1 MPSNSTSENAPQS
14 RLPRRTVIAAGAGA
28 LALSA
33 TGLPAAGAASASERS
48 AGAAAPS
55 TAPRSGTGWQ
65 RYVQAP
71 ASRAVQPV
79 RVIASTGDVGSPEG
93 LLRPGGPRTVLR
105 RPRPAPAPRWPDG
118 TTAEASSAHA
128 GNNGN
133 DGQPRT
139 YDAKNAIDGDPGTFW
154 NDDTLGVFPDT
165 LTITLPAARELSGI
179 TLISNSDGVPTGF
192 VVDVWQDGAWQ
203 PAAAVTDNDV
213 IQRAVPFAAKV
224 STTRVRITVTGV
236 QDTPRGAFTRVNEVW
251 PEPVAPVVA
260 PSVTVDFGKVVVGYP
275 RIRFTS
281 ASDNSPGVR
290 LAFSE
295 TRQFLTDRSDFTRS
309 DQSGGAGQG
318 TDQFAV
324 PAAGADWTDHKGF
337 QAGDKVYADGLHGF
351 RYLRITLDA
360 LAGDAPAAQPWGMV
374 EIDSVGLDFSAY
386 LGTPS
391 TYRGWFLCSDDDLNR
406 YWYGA
411 SYTNELVTDTFRQD
425 DVDPRNA
432 WSPSLEGKSVL
443 HDGAKRDRDP
453 YVGDL
458 AVSART
464 LYLTHDDAAAAAR
477 NVLADLADHQRAD
490 GWIPP
495 ASIAGYALPLFD
507 YPLWWVTCSWDY
519 VLYTGDRSYANRYYP
534 NLLKL
539 LDTWY
544 PSVTD
549 SAGLLSKGLNGT
561 GGYGDYAF
569 LDRTGRITYYNANY
583 VQALNDAALLARWLG
598 REDDARRW
606 TQRASSVKDAIN
618 THLWDAPA
626 GAYLDSATGPV
637 RHAQDGNAI
646 AITAGVADSE
656 RAASALA
663 HLDATTQRPYG
674 NAFMD
679 NDTIF
684 GDASQRVYAFTS
696 YPEIVARFEA
706 GRAESAV
713 DQIRR
718 TYGWMDS
725 HDPGIT
731 NWEGIGPG
739 GSLYEGAYTSMAHGW
754 STGVLPALT
763 HQLLGAL
770 PTSPGYATWEVRPH
784 PGGIAWAQGQLPTPQ
799 GPLQVKWENSAKVFM
814 LTVRVPAG
822 TRGAVTFPMDSHEV
836 TVRGSGR
843 VLWNGNRASAGNNVR
858 VTDGRITVSGLR
870 TGTHSFSAVRHG

>member
-1 MPSNSTSENAPQS
+1 M
-14 RLPRRTVIAAGAGA
+14 GK
-28 LALSA
+28 
-33 TGLPAAGAASASERS
+33 
-48 AGAAAPS
+48 
-55 TAPRSGTGWQ
+55 GWQ
-65 RYVQAP
+65 HYVQAP
-71 ASRAVQPV
+71 ASRTVQPV
-79 RVIASTGDVGSPEG
+79 RVIASTGDVTGAEG
-93 LLRPGGPRTVLR
+93 LLKAGGARAVLR
-105 RPRPAPAPRWPDG
+105 RPQPSPAPRWPEG
-118 TTAEASSAHA
+118 TVAEASSAHA

-154 NDDTLGVFPDT
+154 NDDTIGAFPDT
-165 LTITLPAARELSGI
+165 LTITVPAAREMSGI
-179 TLISNSDGVPTGF
+179 TLISNSDGVPTDF
-192 VVDVWQDGAWQ
+192 TVDAWKDDAWQ
-203 PAAAVTDNDV
+203 TVATVEDNDV
-213 IQRAVPFAAKV
+213 IQRAVPFASKV
-224 STTRVRITVTGV
+224 TTTRIRITVTGV
-236 QDTPRGAFTRVNEVW
+236 QDTAKGAFTRVNEVW
-251 PEPVAPVVA
+251 PEPVAPVAA
-260 PSVTVDFGKVVVGYP
+260 PSVTVDFGKVVVGFP
-275 RIRFTS
+275 RVRFTS

-295 TRQFLTDRSDFTRS
+295 TKQFLTDRSDFTRS

-324 PAAGADWTDHKGF
+324 PAKGADWTDHKGY
-337 QAGDKVYADGLHGF
+337 QSDGKVYADGLHGF
-351 RYLRITLDA
+351 RYLKITLDA
-360 LAGDAPAAQPWGMV
+360 LAGDAPAAQPWGTV
-374 EIDSVGLDFSAY
+374 EIDSVSLDFTAY

-432 WSPSLEGKSVL
+432 WSPSLEGKLVL
-443 HDGAKRDRDP
+443 HDGPKRDRDP

-464 LYLTHDDAAAAAR
+464 LYLTHDDAAVAAR
-477 NVLADLADHQRAD
+477 NVLADLAEHQRAD

-495 ASIAGYALPLFD
+495 ASISNYALPLFD

-519 VLYTGDRSYANRYYP
+519 VLYTGDRSYASRYYP
-534 NLLKL
+534 NLLKV

-549 SAGLLSKGLNGT
+549 SAGLLSKGLNNT

-583 VQALNDAALLARWLG
+583 VQALNDAARLARWLG
-598 REDDARRW
+598 HETDAQRWDRR
-606 TQRASSVKDAIN
+606 AGEVKDAVN
-618 THLWDAPA
+618 AHLWDEDA
-626 GAYLDSATGPV
+626 GAYLDSATGAV
-637 RHAQDGNAI
+637 RHAQDGNSI
-646 AITAGVADSE
+646 AITAGVADAA

-696 YPEIVARFEA
+696 YPEIVARFES

-763 HQLLGAL
+763 HQLLGAR
-770 PTSPGYATWEVRPH
+770 PTSPGYATWEVRPE
-784 PGGIAWAQGQLPTPQ
+784 PAGISWAQGQLPTPQ
-799 GPLQVKWENSAKVFM
+799 GPLQVSWEATHTTFE
-814 LTVRVPAG
+814 LTVHVPGG
-822 TRGAVTFPMDSHEV
+822 THGALTFPMDAHDV
-836 TVRGSGR
+836 TVRAGR
-843 VLWNGNRASAGNNVR
+843 RTLWDGRRQSDRTVQVAGNRV
-858 VTDGRITVSGLR
+858 TVSGLGA
-870 TGTHSFSAVRHG
+870 GTHSFTVVRHK

>member
-1 MPSNSTSENAPQS
+1 MPLNSTPENAPRS
-14 RLPRRTVIAAGAGA
+14 GLPRRTVVAAGAGA

-33 TGLPAAGAASASERS
+33 AGLPVAGPASAAERS
-48 AGAAAPS
+48 AGTATPS
-55 TAPRSGTGWQ
+55 PAPRSGKDWQ

-71 ASRAVQPV
+71 ASRAVRPV
-79 RVIASTGDVGSPEG
+79 RVIDSTGDVRSPEG
-93 LLRPGGPRTVLR
+93 LLKSGGPRTVLR
-105 RPRPAPAPRWPDG
+105 RPEPTPAPRWPEG
-118 TTAEASSAHA
+118 TVAEASSAHA

-139 YDAKNAIDGDPGTFW
+139 YDAKNAIDGDPESFW
-154 NDDTLGVFPDT
+154 NDDTLGTFPDT
-165 LTITLPAARELSGI
+165 LTITLPASRELSGI
-179 TLISNSDGVPTGF
+179 TIVSNSDGVPTDF

-203 PAAAVTDNDV
+203 TAATVEDNDV
-213 IQRAVPFAAKV
+213 IQRAVPFTAKL
-224 STTRVRITVTGV
+224 STTKVRITVTGV

-260 PSVTVDFGKVVVGYP
+260 PSVTVDFGKVVVGFP
-275 RIRFTS
+275 RVRFTS
-281 ASDNSPGVR
+281 ASDNSPCVR

-295 TRQFLTDRSDFTRS
+295 TKQFLTDRSDFTRS
-309 DQSGGAGQG
+309 DQSGGAGRG

-324 PAAGADWTDHKGF
+324 PATGADWTDHKGF
-337 QAGDKVYADGLHGF
+337 QSGDKVYADGLHGF
-351 RYLRITLDA
+351 RYLKITLDA
-360 LAGDAPAAQPWGMV
+360 LASDAPAAQPWGTV

-432 WSPSLEGKSVL
+432 WSPSLEGKLVL
-443 HDGAKRDRDP
+443 HDGPKRDRDP

-464 LYLTHDDAAAAAR
+464 LYLTHDDTAAAAR

-495 ASIAGYALPLFD
+495 ASIAGYTLPLFD

-519 VLYTGDRSYANRYYP
+519 VLYTGDRSYASRYYP
-534 NLLKL
+534 NLLKV

-583 VQALNDAALLARWLG
+583 VQALNDAARLARWMG
-598 REDDARRW
+598 HESDAERWSRR
-606 TQRASSVKDAIN
+606 AAAVKDAIN
-618 THLWDAPA
+618 EHLWDEAA

-646 AITAGVADSE
+646 AITAGVAGSE

-696 YPEIVARFEA
+696 YPEIVARFET

-731 NWEGIGPG
+731 HWEGIGPG

-799 GPLQVKWENSAKVFM
+799 GPLKVKWENSAQAFE

-822 TRGAVTFPMDSHEV
+822 TRGAVVFPMDSRDV
-836 TVRGSGR
+836 TVRSGGR
-843 VLWNGNRASAGNNVR
+843 LLWDGRRASDKGVR
-858 VTDGRITVSGLR
+858 VTDGRLTVSGLR
-870 TGTHSFSAVRHG
+870 AGTHSFSAVRHD